1 MKQKLSLFKTLA
13 ILTILVVS
21 TVVVHGSAFAG
32 PLDTEL
38 DISLDYFI
46 SCEEGAGEVEFTISW
61 EPAEADSYL
70 FFMDF
75 GDGESTEIY
84 ETEESSQTIKHTYT
98 DQGDYELLIQVG
110 EIVQVDTLT
119 TSGRSGE
126 LTQILTLEGPEISLT
141 SNPAL
146 PVFVFDGI
154 GHQVTFTADASEG
167 TLPYA
172 YEWDLDGGETT
183 KTFTSETAIST
194 YSEVGKYKVKTTVTD
209 GCGFTVSASMPVV
222 VASTEDAC
230 HPTAQKIADA
240 VSTLFPDQ
248 AGQEYSCEDIYTLFD
263 NEGEENN
270 LGFGRMWM
278 AYNLAESIELTW
290 EEILAWHMD
299 ESGWGS
305 LLQLNRFAEVLGEQ
319 GIGDL
324 MALVM
329 SEDYTLGDVRT
340 AVRSVTRFEADFDD
354 ALARVAEGATAG
366 ELSQFYRLAADLE
379 VENYE
384 VLDKYLADGM
394 TLAELKHAASFAE
407 RMEADWTEIAN
418 FRSLYGDS
426 WGDLKQAYSL
436 ATDKLSAADILA
448 MGVQEYRKEQTS
460 EKQAEKT
467 AERLGEKYEAAPED
481 VMELLNG
488 VCEGKWA
495 CVRKA
500 LREQSQLMGEGL
512 TDKDNKTAMQI
523 GAKYG
528 IDEEIVKAYYLG
540 TCEMNWACTRAYYR
554 DMYMDTK
561 ETGKPIK

>member
-1 MKQKLSLFKTLA
+1 MKRKLSLFKTLA
-13 ILTILVVS
+13 ILTTLVVS
-21 TVVVHGSAFAG
+21 AVVMPDSAFAG
-32 PLDTEL
+32 PLETDL
-38 DISLDYFI
+38 DISLDYVI
-46 SCEEGAGEVEFTISW
+46 SCDAGAGEVEFTISW
-61 EPAEADSYL
+61 EPADAESYL

-84 ETEESSQTIKHTYT
+84 ETEETSQTIKHTYP
-98 DQGDYELLIQVG
+98 DQGDYELFIQVG

-126 LTQILTLEGPEISLT
+126 LTQILTLEGPEVTLT

-146 PVFVFDGI
+146 PVFVFDGN
-154 GHQVTFTADASEG
+154 GHQVTFTADTSGG

-172 YEWDLDGGETT
+172 YEWDLDGGDTAEIY
-183 KTFTSETAIST
+183 TSGTATAT
-194 YSEVGKYKVKTTVTD
+194 YGDVGKYKVETTVTD
-209 GCGFTVSASMPVV
+209 GCGFTASASMPVV
-222 VASTEDAC
+222 VADPEEAC

-240 VSTLFPDQ
+240 VSSIFPDQ

-263 NEGEENN
+263 NPEGSNN

-278 AYNLAESIELTW
+278 AYNLAGSIDLTW

-299 ESGWGS
+299 QSGWGS
-305 LLQLNRFAEVLGEQ
+305 LLQLNRFVEVLEDQ

-354 ALARVAEGATAG
+354 ALARIADGATAG
-366 ELSQFYRLAADLE
+366 ELSQFYRLAAELE
-379 VENYE
+379 ADYE
-384 VLDKYLADGM
+384 VLDGYLADGM
-394 TLAELKHAASFAE
+394 TLSELKHAASFAE
-407 RMEADWTEIAN
+407 RMEADWTEIAD

-436 ATDKLSAADILA
+436 ATDEFSAADILA

-467 AERLGEKYEAAPED
+467 AERLGDKYEVASEE

-488 VCEGKWA
+488 VCDGKWA

-500 LREQSQLMGEGL
+500 LREGTLEMEGDL
-512 TDKDNKTAMQI
+512 TDRDNRTAMQI

-528 IDEEIVKAYYLG
+528 IDEETVKAYYLG
-540 TCEMNWACTRAYYR
+540 PCEMNWACTRAYYR
-554 DMYMDTK
+554 DMYMDAK